1 MAQQRRVATVVGA
14 ILGTFFALLVAVA
27 EGRAE
32 VTEQFHQSYT
42 LNPGGSIELHNV
54 NGDVRITAWDRNEV
68 KVDAVKTA
76 RTKERVDEAQIVVEA
91 TGDRVF
97 VKTQYPEHD
106 LTFSDDGVNN
116 PAIVEYTLMVPRSA
130 RLNRIEVVNGSLE
143 ISGVTGEVRASCVN
157 GKLTAKN
164 LAGDSHLSSV
174 NSGVEA
180 NFVHVPSRLVLTSVN
195 GTVELTV
202 PSDVNAEVSAKTVN
216 GAIDNDFGLH
226 VHHGR
231 YVGHDLRGQIGSGGA
246 HIDLENVNGIID
258 LRHASDGKRM
268 NPVKS
273 FTEGDDE
280 I

>member
-1 MAQQRRVATVVGA
+1 MAQQRRAATVVGA
-14 ILGTFFALLVAVA
+14 ILGTLFALLVAVA

-32 VTEQFHQSYT
+32 VSEEFHQTYA
-42 LNPGGSIELHNV
+42 LNGGGSVELRNV

-68 KVDAVKTA
+68 KVDAVKSA
-76 RTKERVDEAQIVVEA
+76 RTKERMDEAQIVVEA
-91 TGDRVF
+91 SGNRVF
-97 VKTQYPEHD
+97 IKTQYPEHD
-106 LTFSDDGVNN
+106 LTFSDENVNN
-116 PAIVEYTLMVPRSA
+116 PASVEYTLMVPRGA
-130 RLNRIEVVNGSLE
+130 RLERIEVVNGSLQ
-143 ISGVTGEVRASCVN
+143 ITGTTGEVRASCVN
-157 GKLTAKN
+157 GRLTAKD
-164 LAGDSHLSSV
+164 LAGDSTLSSV
-174 NSGVEA
+174 NSGVDA
-180 NFVHVPSRLVLTSVN
+180 SFTRMPSRLVLKSVN
-195 GTVELTV
+195 GTVNLTV

-246 HIDLENVNGIID
+246 RIDLEDVNGTIA

-273 FTEGDDE
+273 FTQGEDE

>member
-1 MAQQRRVATVVGA
+1 MAQQRRAATVVGA
-14 ILGTFFALLVAVA
+14 ILGTLFALLVAVA

-32 VTEQFHQSYT
+32 VTEEFHQTYA
-42 LNPGGSIELHNV
+42 LNAGGSVELRNV

-68 KVDAVKTA
+68 KVDAVKSA
-76 RTKERVDEAQIVVEA
+76 RTKERMDEAQIVVEA
-91 TGDRVF
+91 SGNRVF
-97 VKTQYPEHD
+97 IKTQYPEHD
-106 LTFSDDGVNN
+106 LTFSVENVNN
-116 PAIVEYTLMVPRSA
+116 PASVEYTLMVPRGA
-130 RLNRIEVVNGSLE
+130 RLDRIEVVNGSLE
-143 ISGVTGEVRASCVN
+143 ITGATGEVRASCVN
-157 GKLTAKN
+157 GRLTAKD
-164 LAGDSHLSSV
+164 LAGDSTLSSV
-174 NSGVEA
+174 NSGVDA
-180 NFVHVPSRLVLTSVN
+180 SFTRMPSRLVLKSVN
-195 GTVELTV
+195 GTVNLTV

-246 HIDLENVNGIID
+246 RIDLEDVNGTIA

-273 FTEGDDE
+273 FTEGEDE